1 MLKER
6 VRPVTDETDARAR
19 ILDAAAQLFAERGF
33 DATPTSAIA
42 AQAAV
47 PKGLLFYYFAT
58 KKSLLAALMDERLN
72 DGVIDAAP
80 LIEHGNPVASL
91 LNFSEKFFQ
100 IQAVSDVLRVILWR
114 EGHTHAVVRRSLD
127 AHRHALHSTIEQVLL
142 GSLLAPVSP
151 ARLHAA
157 VLTWG
162 AIVTGHPLHESS
174 TQEPNTQESNTHE
187 SNAVGRRSIY
197 TLKDLA
203 PLAELLCA
211 GLLA

>member
-1 MLKER
+1 
-6 VRPVTDETDARAR
+6 VVDETDARAR
-19 ILDAAAQLFAERGF
+19 ILDAAEQLFAERGF
-33 DATPTSAIA
+33 DATPTSTIA

-47 PKGLLFYYFAT
+47 PKGLLFYYFPT
-58 KKSLLAALMDERLN
+58 KKSLLAALMNERLD

-91 LNFSEKFFQ
+91 LNFSEKFLQ

-114 EGHTHAVVRRSLD
+114 EGHTHPVVRQSLD
-127 AHRHALHSTIEQVLL
+127 AHRRALHSTIEQVLL

-162 AIVTGHPLHESS
+162 AIVTGRPLRDPTAHELGAHESGGH
-174 TQEPNTQESNTHE
+174 EPNVT
-187 SNAVGRRSIY
+187 GRRSVY
-197 TLKDLA
+197 TLKDLT

>member
-1 MLKER
+1 MR
-6 VRPVTDETDARAR
+6 VCGSSTRHE
-19 ILDAAAQLFAERGF
+19 QLFAERGF
-33 DATPTSAIA
+33 DATPTSTIA
-42 AQAAV
+42 AQAEV
-47 PKGLLFYYFAT
+47 PKGLLFYYFPT
-58 KKSLLAALMDERLN
+58 KKSLLAALMDERLD

-114 EGHTHAVVRRSLD
+114 EGHTHAVVRQSLD
-127 AHRHALHSTIEQVLL
+127 AHRHALHATIEQVLL

-162 AIVTGHPLHESS
+162 AIVTGRPLRDPTVTEPDASERSS
-174 TQEPNTQESNTHE
+174 TDSSTT
-187 SNAVGRRSIY
+187 GRRTPHTI
-197 TLKDLA
+197 KDLT

>member
-1 MLKER
+1 M
-6 VRPVTDETDARAR
+6 VDETDARAR
-19 ILDAAAQLFAERGF
+19 ILDAAEQLFAERGF
-33 DATPTSAIA
+33 DATPTSTIA

-47 PKGLLFYYFAT
+47 PKGLLFYYFPT
-58 KKSLLAALMDERLN
+58 KKSLLAALMDERLD

-114 EGHTHAVVRRSLD
+114 EGHTHAVVRQSLD
-127 AHRHALHSTIEQVLL
+127 AHRHALHATIEQVLL

-162 AIVTGHPLHESS
+162 AIVTGRPLRDLTVH
-174 TQEPNTQESNTHE
+174 EPNGHE
-187 SNAVGRRSIY
+187 PNVSGRRSAY
-197 TLKDLA
+197 TLKDLT
-203 PLAELLCA
+203 PLAEFVCA